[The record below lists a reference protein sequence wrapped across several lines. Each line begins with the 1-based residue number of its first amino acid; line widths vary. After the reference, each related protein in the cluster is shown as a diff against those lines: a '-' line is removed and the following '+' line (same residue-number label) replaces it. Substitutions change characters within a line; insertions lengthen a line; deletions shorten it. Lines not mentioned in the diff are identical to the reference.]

1 MQINS
6 SYREEDSRQF
16 GHVSREF
23 GTHTA
28 PGSADGLSS
37 QYDAREWTGLKGQ
50 PQIGVPEGGW
60 HHTRAAKSTGPG
72 SGAGERGTGPENAL
86 EPPGGVWSQVRWGDC
101 RCLTGNLRED
111 EALVSGRTS
120 PIQVTNPQRLGCVS
134 LVCPEPCLVSPKH
147 AKQYIDDTF
156 QLPFP
161 ALSLR

>member
-50 PQIGVPEGGW
+50 PQIGVPEGGQ
-60 HHTRAAKSTGPG
+60 HHTRAARSAGPG

-86 EPPGGVWSQVRWGDC
+86 EPPATGRSLEPGQVGR
-101 RCLTGNLRED
+101 LLLPHRE
-111 EALVSGRTS
+111 A
-120 PIQVTNPQRLGCVS
+120 QRG
-134 LVCPEPCLVSPKH
+134 
-147 AKQYIDDTF
+147 
-156 QLPFP
+156 
-161 ALSLR
+161 